1 MRQTRNMRA
10 GDPPFEDAGEPLG
23 LSKRAPAAG
32 KNAAS
37 VLKKAMLKR
46 AAAAAKK
53 TASAA
58 KKAASA
64 VQAAAQKA
72 EAAVKKAAAEAAAD
86 AAAAQQKTKD
96 EEAAAK
102 KAAARSAYWQRRKQ
116 RKKETRSRASEES
129 AAETRPCWIAD
140 DAGNRKKAAEAEAKR
155 RRRSRGI
162 DVRLSDARLA
172 DLDEVCKRLRKL
184 LQSLVAQRGK
194 RGRGRWRRRDRSPAA
209 ASSAGP
215 RKDSGK
221 ASEGPSAGAES
232 EPLHGQPPGHVADA
246 LMVQAPGE
254 AHGSFLT
261 APGEVFASLAV
272 SVMCAHLRATMRRH
286 LRRAQAWVRLREL
299 VRKDGNRR
307 FDFLGFGL
315 WFHALVYRRRRL
327 AGDDESGI
335 LVRLQHPEKM
345 GSEWGVDIIVFR
357 SETVASCKAYALAL
371 LARCWTSASV
381 RKEAIKGHKLMVMSG
396 GQDVALDH
404 SRTLAQSGILA
415 GATLKLK
422 STGLLGGMPTGHPEP
437 DASCATAPDVPADA
451 GEHGDDAVDAEG
463 GAGKPAGDE
472 CGELVG
478 DCASL
483 TTGTP
488 AGETSPLGASV
499 VLDAPST
506 PPVSFPSPC
515 CRLCRCRV
523 RGSALKLPVPA
534 SIPRYCCSRSR

>member
-1 MRQTRNMRA
+1 MRA

-23 LSKRAPAAG
+23 LSKRAAAAG

-58 KKAASA
+58 KKSSA

-86 AAAAQQKTKD
+86 AAGAQQKTKD

-102 KAAARSAYWQRRKQ
+102 KAAARRAYWQRRKQ

-129 AAETRPCWIAD
+129 AAETRLCWIAD
-140 DAGNRKKAAEAEAKR
+140 DAGNRKKAAETEAKR
-155 RRRSRGI
+155 RRRGRGI

-172 DLDEVCKRLRKL
+172 DLDEVGKRLRKL
-184 LQSLVAQRGK
+184 LLSLAAQRAK
-194 RGRGRWRRRDRSPAA
+194 RGSGRWRRRDRSPAA

-254 AHGSFLT
+254 ADGSVLT

-272 SVMCAHLRATMRRH
+272 AHLRATMRRH

-299 VRKDGNRR
+299 VRTAASRR
-307 FDFLGFGL
+307 FEWLGSAL
-315 WFHALVYRRRRL
+315 WLQALNSRRRR
-327 AGDDESGI
+327 
-335 LVRLQHPEKM
+335 
-345 GSEWGVDIIVFR
+345 
-357 SETVASCKAYALAL
+357 
-371 LARCWTSASV
+371 
-381 RKEAIKGHKLMVMSG
+381 
-396 GQDVALDH
+396 
-404 SRTLAQSGILA
+404 
-415 GATLKLK
+415 
-422 STGLLGGMPTGHPEP
+422 
-437 DASCATAPDVPADA
+437 
-451 GEHGDDAVDAEG
+451 
-463 GAGKPAGDE
+463 
-472 CGELVG
+472 
-478 DCASL
+478 
-483 TTGTP
+483 
-488 AGETSPLGASV
+488 
-499 VLDAPST
+499 
-506 PPVSFPSPC
+506 
-515 CRLCRCRV
+515 
-523 RGSALKLPVPA
+523 
-534 SIPRYCCSRSR
+534 